1 MGRLSAVIE
10 RPGCYPFSRRRFP
23 VAILGL
29 IFIRAEMLE
38 IAEGSSTSAAAPDAE
53 EDA

>member
-1 MGRLSAVIE
+1 VLSVLS
-10 RPGCYPFSRRRFP
+10 PTLSCQ
-23 VAILGL
+23 AILGM

>member
-1 MGRLSAVIE
+1 M
-10 RPGCYPFSRRRFP
+10 
-23 VAILGL
+23 

-53 EDA
+53 EDT

>member
-1 MGRLSAVIE
+1 M
-10 RPGCYPFSRRRFP
+10 
-23 VAILGL
+23 

-53 EDA
+53 GDAYSRR